1 MLDFINI
8 AYNKEYL
15 ELAEAF
21 VPGLS
26 KSQEEVF
33 IERAGDY
40 LKLRTA
46 NFEDQ
51 VSLESYFDYEKT
63 NIKRGLYRL
72 FKKYTNRD
80 LAWGILVGVNPL
92 KLVKNLLAKNSKDQA
107 AKLLAEGYFLDR
119 DKIDLAFEIIKKQEP
134 FVKDLRSQAHIY
146 IDIPFCPSKCSYCA
160 YPTYLMDPEKIKSY
174 TESLIDEIDIFFSQ
188 TKMNFA
194 TVYIGGGTP
203 SALGSDNLNRL
214 IKTLRKHLSGI
225 KEFTVE
231 IGRPDTFDYELLS
244 MLKANKVDRI
254 SINPQS
260 MNDQTLER
268 IGRRHSVADIEKSF
282 KLARDL
288 GFDNINMDLIIGLPG
303 EGPRDFE
310 RSLKK
315 VLDLGPDS
323 ISIHSLALKKS
334 SNLSQ
339 SGYEDEGDLDFEKV
353 RNTLMADSNYQAY
366 YLYRQKHIYLN
377 LENIGYSS
385 AGKECLYNI
394 AMMEDLG
401 PVIGFGLGATSKLIL
416 GKKIKRQ
423 MNPRTLKDYLAGSKE
438 SAINKIKFLGSE

>member
-8 AYNKEYL
+8 SYNKEYL

-21 VPGLS
+21 VPGIS
-26 KSQEEVF
+26 KSQEEAF
-33 IERAGDY
+33 IKRDGHI
-40 LKLRTA
+40 LKLKTPT
-46 NFEDQ
+46 FEGQ
-51 VSLESYFDYEKT
+51 VDLDSYFSYEKT
-63 NIKRGLYRL
+63 NIKRGLYKL
-72 FKKYTNRD
+72 FKKYTNKD

-92 KLVKNLLAKNSKDQA
+92 KLVKNLLTKSDKDQVEII
-107 AKLLAEGYFLDR
+107 LAEGYFLDR
-119 DKIDLAFEIIKKQEP
+119 DKIDLSFEIIKKQEP
-134 FVKDLRSQAHIY
+134 FEKYLRGQAHIY

-160 YPTYLMDPEKIKSY
+160 YPTYLMDPEKIKNY
-174 TESLIDEIDIFFSQ
+174 TESLIEEIDTFFSWTQ
-188 TKMNFA
+188 MDFA

-203 SALGSDNLNRL
+203 SALGSNNLDRL
-214 IKTLRKHLSGI
+214 IKTLRNHLGDT

-231 IGRPDTFDYELLS
+231 IGRPDSFDEDLLL
-244 MLKANKVDRI
+244 MLKENKVDRI

-260 MNDQTLER
+260 MKAQTLEK

-282 KLARDL
+282 NLARSL

-303 EGPRDFE
+303 EGPSDFQ
-310 RSLKK
+310 RSLEK

-334 SNLSQ
+334 SSLSQ
-339 SGYEDEGDLDFEKV
+339 RGYKDKGDLDFEKV
-353 RNTLMADSNYQAY
+353 RNILMADSNYQAY

-377 LENIGYSS
+377 LENIGYSK

-416 GKKIKRQ
+416 DKKIKRH

-438 SAINKIKFLGSE
+438 SALNKIKFLGSE

>member
-1 MLDFINI
+1 MIDFIKI

-21 VPGLS
+21 VPGIS
-26 KSQEEVF
+26 KDEEEVF

-40 LKLRTA
+40 LKLKTPT
-46 NFEDQ
+46 FEDQ
-51 VSLESYFDYEKT
+51 VNLDSYFSYEKT
-63 NIKRGLYRL
+63 NIKRGIYKL

-92 KLVKNLLAKNSKDQA
+92 KLVKKLLDSYAKDQVE
-107 AKLLAEGYFLDR
+107 KILAEGYFLDR

-134 FVKDLRSQAHIY
+134 FVKDLRDQAHIY

-160 YPTYLMDPEKIKSY
+160 YPTYLMEPEKIKLY
-174 TESLIDEIDIFFSQ
+174 TASLIKEIETFFSQ
-188 TKMNFA
+188 TQMDFA

-203 SALGSDNLNRL
+203 SALGSENLDRL
-214 IKTLRKHLSGI
+214 IKILRKYVRNI

-231 IGRPDTFDYELLS
+231 IGRPDTFDKDLLL
-244 MLKANKVDRI
+244 MLKENKVDRI

-260 MNDQTLER
+260 MNDKTLER
-268 IGRRHSVADIEKSF
+268 IGRKHSALDIEKSF

-288 GFDNINMDLIIGLPG
+288 GFYNINMDLIIGLPG
-303 EGPRDFE
+303 EGALDFE
-310 RSLKK
+310 RSLNK
-315 VLDLGPDS
+315 VLDLGADS

-334 SNLSQ
+334 SRLSQ
-339 SGYEDEGDLDFEKV
+339 RGYENDRDLDFEKV
-353 RNTLMADSNYQAY
+353 RNTLMKTSVYEPY

-377 LENIGYSS
+377 LENIGYSRI
-385 AGKECLYNI
+385 GKECLYNI

-416 GKKIKRQ
+416 DKKIKRH

-438 SAINKIKFLGSE
+438 SALNKIKFLGSE

>member
-21 VPGLS
+21 VPGIS
-26 KSQEEVF
+26 KSEEEVF

-40 LKLRTA
+40 LKLKTA
-46 NFEDQ
+46 TFEGQ
-51 VSLESYFDYEKT
+51 VSLDSYFDYEKT
-63 NIKRGLYRL
+63 NIKRGLYKL

-92 KLVKNLLAKNSKDQA
+92 KLVKNLLDKFDEDQVE
-107 AKLLAEGYFLDR
+107 KILAHGYFLEP
-119 DKIDLAFEIIKKQEP
+119 DKIDLALEIIKKQEP
-134 FVKDLRSQAHIY
+134 FVKDLRDQAHIY
-146 IDIPFCPSKCSYCA
+146 VDIPFCPSKCSYCA
-160 YPTYLMDPEKIKSY
+160 YPTYLMDPEKIKLY
-174 TESLIDEIDIFFSQ
+174 TASLIKEIEIFFSQ
-188 TKMNFA
+188 TQMGFA

-203 SALGSDNLNRL
+203 SALGSENLDKV
-214 IKTLRKHLSGI
+214 IKTLRKYVRGI

-231 IGRPDTFDYELLS
+231 IGRPDTFDKDLLL
-244 MLKANKVDRI
+244 MLKENKVDRI

-268 IGRRHSVADIEKSF
+268 IGRRHSALDIEKSF
-282 KLARDL
+282 ILARDL

-303 EGPRDFE
+303 EKASDFE
-310 RSLKK
+310 KSLKS

-334 SNLSQ
+334 SSLSQ
-339 SGYEDEGDLDFEKV
+339 RAYEDKGDLDFEKV
-353 RNTLMADSNYQAY
+353 RNTLMAESNYEPY

-377 LENIGYSS
+377 LENIGYGKV
-385 AGKECLYNI
+385 GKECLYNI

-416 GKKIKRQ
+416 NKKVKRY
-423 MNPRTLKDYLAGSKE
+423 MNPRTLKDYLAGPE
-438 SAINKIKFLGSE
+438 EIALNKIKFLGSE

>member
-8 AYNKEYL
+8 SYNKEYL
-15 ELAEAF
+15 ELSEAF
-21 VPGLS
+21 VPGIS
-26 KSQEEVF
+26 KDEEEVF
-33 IERAGDY
+33 IEKAGDI
-40 LKLRTA
+40 LKLKTPT
-46 NFEDQ
+46 FKGQ
-51 VSLESYFDYEKT
+51 VDLDFFFDKEKT

-92 KLVKNLLAKNSKDQA
+92 KLVKNLLDRSDKDQVERI
-107 AKLLAEGYFLDR
+107 LAEGYFLDR

-134 FVKDLRSQAHIY
+134 FEKDLRGQANIY

-160 YPTYLMDPEKIKSY
+160 YPTYLMDPEKIKAY
-174 TESLIDEIDIFFSQ
+174 TESLIDEIDTFFSQ
-188 TKMNFA
+188 AQMDFA

-203 SALGSDNLNRL
+203 SALGSDNLERL
-214 IKTLRKHLSGI
+214 IKTLRKYVRDLR
-225 KEFTVE
+225 EFTVE
-231 IGRPDTFDYELLS
+231 IGRPDSFDEDLLL
-244 MLKANKVDRI
+244 MLKENKVDRI

-260 MNDQTLER
+260 MKDNTLER
-268 IGRRHSVADIEKSF
+268 IGRKHCALDIEKSF
-282 KLARDL
+282 ELARSL

-303 EGPRDFE
+303 ERPGDFKK
-310 RSLKK
+310 SLEK

-334 SNLSQ
+334 SSLSQ
-339 SGYEDEGDLDFEKV
+339 RAYEDKGDLNFEKV
-353 RNTLMADSNYQAY
+353 RNILMADSNYQEY

-377 LENIGYSS
+377 LENIGYAR

-416 GKKIKRQ
+416 DRKIKRQ

-438 SAINKIKFLGSE
+438 SAINKIKFFRE